1 MEVGSTISSLSMLF
15 FDSHFDKMRFRSDKE
30 PTVNIK
36 FNTLD
41 RIKNL
46 LFKSGKSDFVT
57 ETDNEDDENDHV
69 QIVQNFNEENDVKVL
84 KELA

>member
-46 LFKSGKSDFVT
+46 LLTSNQRKATLSRK
-57 ETDNEDDENDHV
+57 
-69 QIVQNFNEENDVKVL
+69 QITRMMKMTMC
-84 KELA
+84 K

>member
-1 MEVGSTISSLSMLF
+1 MEVGSAISSLSMLF

-46 LFKSGKSDFVT
+46 LLTSNQRKATLSRK
-57 ETDNEDDENDHV
+57 
-69 QIVQNFNEENDVKVL
+69 QITRMMKMTMC
-84 KELA
+84 K

>member
-1 MEVGSTISSLSMLF
+1 MEVGSAISSLSMLF

-30 PTVNIK
+30 PTVNIN

-46 LFKSGKSDFVT
+46 LLTSNQRKATLSRK
-57 ETDNEDDENDHV
+57 
-69 QIVQNFNEENDVKVL
+69 QITRMMKMIMC
-84 KELA
+84 K

>member
-1 MEVGSTISSLSMLF
+1 MEVGSAISSLSMLF

-46 LFKSGKSDFVT
+46 LLASNQRKATLSRK
-57 ETDNEDDENDHV
+57 
-69 QIVQNFNEENDVKVL
+69 QITRMMKMTMC
-84 KELA
+84 K

>member
-46 LFKSGKSDFVT
+46 LLTSNQGKATLSQK
-57 ETDNEDDENDHV
+57 
-69 QIVQNFNEENDVKVL
+69 QITRMMKMTMC
-84 KELA
+84 K

>member
-36 FNTLD
+36 FDTLD

-46 LFKSGKSDFVT
+46 LLTSNQRKATLSRK
-57 ETDNEDDENDHV
+57 
-69 QIVQNFNEENDVKVL
+69 QITRMMKMTMC
-84 KELA
+84 K

>member
-1 MEVGSTISSLSMLF
+1 MEVGSAISSLSMLF

-36 FNTLD
+36 FDTLD

-46 LFKSGKSDFVT
+46 LLTSNQRKATLSRK
-57 ETDNEDDENDHV
+57 
-69 QIVQNFNEENDVKVL
+69 QITRMMKMTMC
-84 KELA
+84 K

>member
-36 FNTLD
+36 SNTLD

-46 LFKSGKSDFVT
+46 LLTSNQRKATLSRK
-57 ETDNEDDENDHV
+57 
-69 QIVQNFNEENDVKVL
+69 QITRMMKMTMC
-84 KELA
+84 K

>member
-1 MEVGSTISSLSMLF
+1 MEVGSTISSLSMLY

-46 LFKSGKSDFVT
+46 LLTSNQRKATLSRK
-57 ETDNEDDENDHV
+57 
-69 QIVQNFNEENDVKVL
+69 QITRMMKMTMC
-84 KELA
+84 K

>member
-1 MEVGSTISSLSMLF
+1 MKVGSAISSLSMLF

-36 FNTLD
+36 FDTLD

-46 LFKSGKSDFVT
+46 LLTSNQRKATLSRK
-57 ETDNEDDENDHV
+57 
-69 QIVQNFNEENDVKVL
+69 QITRMMKMTMC
-84 KELA
+84 K

>member
-1 MEVGSTISSLSMLF
+1 MEVGSAISSLSMLF

-46 LFKSGKSDFVT
+46 LLTSNQRKATLSRK
-57 ETDNEDDENDHV
+57 
-69 QIVQNFNEENDVKVL
+69 QITRMMKMIMC
-84 KELA
+84 K

>member
-1 MEVGSTISSLSMLF
+1 MEVGSAISSLSMLF

-41 RIKNL
+41 RIKTL
-46 LFKSGKSDFVT
+46 LLTSNQGKATLSRK
-57 ETDNEDDENDHV
+57 
-69 QIVQNFNEENDVKVL
+69 QITRMMKMTMC
-84 KELA
+84 K

>member
-1 MEVGSTISSLSMLF
+1 MEVGFAISSLSMLF
-15 FDSHFDKMRFRSDKE
+15 FDSNFDKMRFRSDKE

-46 LFKSGKSDFVT
+46 LLTSNQGKATLSRK
-57 ETDNEDDENDHV
+57 
-69 QIVQNFNEENDVKVL
+69 QITRMMKMTMC
-84 KELA
+84 K

>member
-1 MEVGSTISSLSMLF
+1 MEVGSAISSLSMLF

-36 FNTLD
+36 SNTLD

-46 LFKSGKSDFVT
+46 LLTSNQRKATLSRK
-57 ETDNEDDENDHV
+57 
-69 QIVQNFNEENDVKVL
+69 QITRMMKMTMC
-84 KELA
+84 K